1 MSCPIAPIV
10 LSKSIEKSDKTP
22 DTIGIGVAELRRA
35 NAVPVNREILAAI
48 AKHDPQTL
56 SGKNLQKTQDG
67 AVFPRVGRSGVTI
80 AKHVA
85 AILREGE
92 HHLAAVWP

>member
-1 MSCPIAPIV
+1 MSYPIAPIA
-10 LSKSIEKSDKTP
+10 LCKSIEKSDKTP

-35 NAVPVNREILAAI
+35 NAVPVNREILAAV

-56 SGKNLQKTQDG
+56 SSKNLQKTQDG
-67 AVFPRVGRSGVTI
+67 AVFPRVGRSGITI
-80 AKHVA
+80 AEYVA